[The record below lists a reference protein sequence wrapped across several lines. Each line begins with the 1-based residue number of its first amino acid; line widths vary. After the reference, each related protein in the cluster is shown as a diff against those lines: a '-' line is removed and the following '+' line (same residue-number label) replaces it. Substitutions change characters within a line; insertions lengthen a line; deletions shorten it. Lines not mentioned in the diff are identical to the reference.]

1 MRIAFAVNDLNT
13 ELSDYTTT
21 HLAKMAANHGHE
33 VWYINV
39 GDFALH
45 PDNSVRAHARTLQS
59 ERHRSC
65 EVYLRR
71 LRSEAALC
79 REINLQDLDV
89 LMLRND
95 PSQDMIIRPWA
106 RLASINFGRL
116 AKRLGVLVLND
127 PDGLSRSLTKLYMQY
142 FPEEVQPRTLV
153 TRNYDEARDFIAS
166 QGGYA
171 VLKPLSGSGGHN
183 VFLVRPHD
191 TPNVNQMLEAVS
203 SEGYVIVQEFLPD
216 AIHGDTR
223 LFLMNG
229 EPLCIKGKYCAI
241 HRKRR
246 TGDADIRSNITA
258 GAVARRAEIT
268 EEMLH
273 ITELI
278 RPRLI
283 QDGMFFVGLDI
294 VGDKIMEINAQSP
307 GGVCSAQKLEDA
319 PFALEIIKAIEQ
331 KLEFK
336 KANGSSMDNVKLA
349 TYPSAAET
357 SD

>member
-13 ELSDYTTT
+13 ELSKYTTT
-21 HLAKMAANHGHE
+21 QLAKVAANHGHE
-33 VWYINV
+33 VWYINI

-45 PDNSVRAHARTLQS
+45 PDNSVWAHARTLQS
-59 ERHRSC
+59 ERHRSS

-71 LRSEAALC
+71 LRSDAALHQ
-79 REINLQDLDV
+79 EINIQDLDV

-95 PSQDMIIRPWA
+95 PSQDMMIRPWA

-142 FPEEVQPRTLV
+142 FPEEVRPLTLI

-191 TPNVNQMLEAVS
+191 TPNINQMLESVS

-229 EPLCIKGKYCAI
+229 EPLCIKRKYCAI
-241 HRKRR
+241 HRMRR

-258 GAVARRAEIT
+258 GAVARKAEVT
-268 EEMLH
+268 DEMLH
-273 ITELI
+273 LAELVK
-278 RPRLI
+278 PRLI
-283 QDGMFFVGLDI
+283 RDGMFFVGLDI

-307 GGVCSAQKLEDA
+307 GGIYSAQQLEDT
-319 PFALEIIKAIEQ
+319 PFALEIIKAIER
-331 KLEFK
+331 KLAFK
-336 KANGSSMDNVKLA
+336 KGKGSSLNNVELA
-349 TYPSAAET
+349 VYPSAAELP
-357 SD
+357 

>member
-1 MRIAFAVNDLNT
+1 MRIGLVVNDLNT

-21 HLAKMAANHGHE
+21 HLAKTATNHGHE

-45 PDNSVRAHARTLQS
+45 PDNHVWAHARTLPP
-59 ERHRSC
+59 ERHRSS

-71 LRSEAALC
+71 LRSDAAMC
-79 REINLQDLDV
+79 QEINLQDLDV

-95 PSQDMIIRPWA
+95 PSQDMIMRPWA
-106 RLASINFGRL
+106 RLASINFGRI

-142 FPEEVQPRTLV
+142 FPEEVRPRTLI
-153 TRNYDEARDFIAS
+153 TRYKDEARDFIAS
-166 QGGYA
+166 QGGSA

-216 AIHGDTR
+216 AIQGDTR

-229 EPLCIKGKYCAI
+229 EPLRIKGKYCAI

-246 TGDADIRSNITA
+246 IGDADIRSNITA
-258 GAVARRAEIT
+258 GAISCRAEIT
-268 EEMLH
+268 DEMLH
-273 ITELI
+273 VAKLI
-278 RPRLI
+278 KPRLI
-283 QDGMFFVGLDI
+283 QDGMFFVGVDI
-294 VGDKIMEINAQSP
+294 AGNKIMEINAQSP
-307 GGVCSAQKLEDA
+307 GGIYSAQKLEDV
-319 PFALEIIKAIEQ
+319 PFVQEIIKAIEQ

-336 KANGSSMDNVKLA
+336 KANGSSMANVKLA
-349 TYPSAAET
+349 TYPSAMET
-357 SD
+357 IK